1 MWWVVAGA
9 WILAGF
15 SAIGAR
21 SLAQFS
27 RSQLDELCQRRRDP
41 DRLGLILRR
50 YGQVRLGM
58 EAWQVVGEV
67 IFLGLLLWAAMVQ
80 AAEQGPTA
88 GWWIVAG
95 LGAAVALWAAGIWIP
110 SALAPLAAA
119 PMVYFLWPVWQTMA
133 LVMLPATW
141 GARFVRILFHRLAGR
156 PEQPPDENAFEQEI
170 RTIVSEGQREGLLE
184 EDAREMIEGVI
195 RLSDVQVSQIMVPR
209 TDMVSIPMHL
219 SWSEM
224 LQQVIASEHTRIPVY
239 EKNRDD
245 IVGILHAKDLLPELA
260 KQPEQTRRPWTELL
274 RKPYFVP
281 ETKPVDLLLEEFQ
294 RNRNH
299 MAVVLDEYGGVA
311 GIVTLEDVLEEIV
324 GEIQDEYDREQP
336 EPTIRQVAPGVVEV
350 SARMQI
356 EKLNEELGLGLPED
370 ADYDTMGGF
379 VFSEL
384 GHVPVAGESLRW
396 NDFRITVVEAGR
408 RRVERVRIED
418 LRVTVVERGPGE
430 NRPAEG
436 KIPEE

>member
-1 MWWVVAGA
+1 MVIGA
-9 WILAGF
+9 WMLVGL

-27 RSQLDELCQRRRDP
+27 RSQLDELCQRCQDS

-50 YGQVRLGM
+50 YGEVRLGM

-67 IFLGLLLWAAMVQ
+67 IFFGLLLWAGMVRS
-80 AAEQGPTA
+80 GPEGPGA
-88 GWWIVAG
+88 GRGIVFG
-95 LGAAVALWAAGIWIP
+95 LGGAVALWAAGIWIP
-110 SALAPLAAA
+110 SALAQLAAA
-119 PMVYFLWPVWQTMA
+119 PMVYFLWPVWETMA
-133 LVMLPATW
+133 LVMLPAIW
-141 GARFVRILFHRLAGR
+141 GARWVRILVHRLAGR

-184 EDAREMIEGVI
+184 EDAGEMIEGVI

-209 TDMVSIPMHL
+209 TDMVSIPIHL

-245 IVGILHAKDLLPELA
+245 IVGILHAKDLLSELA
-260 KQPEQTRRPWTELL
+260 KPQDQDRRPWTELL
-274 RKPYFVP
+274 RKPHFVP
-281 ETKPVDLLLEEFQ
+281 ETKPVDVLLEEFQ
-294 RNRNH
+294 RTRNH

-324 GEIQDEYDREQP
+324 GEIQDEYDREQT
-336 EPTIRQVAPGVVEV
+336 EPTMQQVAPGVVEV

-356 EKLNEELGLGLPED
+356 EKLNEELAMGLPED
-370 ADYDTMGGF
+370 ADYDTVGGF

-384 GHVPVAGESLRW
+384 GHVPVAGETVRW
-396 NDFRITVVEAGR
+396 HEFRITVLEASR

-418 LRVTVVERGPGE
+418 MRVSGAESDAGE
-430 NRPAEG
+430 NGPAKGNSPQE
-436 KIPEE
+436 